1 LLVWGDCKEPL
12 EEYHSQHS
20 PLVIFN
26 EQRPQLL
33 LGYLTVMRTSEGSTG
48 SQLRPDGV
56 CTAGFGCFSTGAK
69 GGGFCTTFLA
79 QVRFGTGAKG
89 AGIGAIGFSYG
100 AMEQWALV
108 YAQLV

>member
-1 LLVWGDCKEPL
+1 MGVLSVCLVAL
-12 EEYHSQHS
+12 
-20 PLVIFN
+20 
-26 EQRPQLL
+26 EQRALVLASADLALEQWKWF
-33 LGYLTVMRTSEGSTG
+33 GA
-48 SQLRPDGV
+48 DGV

-100 AMEQWALV
+100 AMEQWAMV